1 MFNYIKG
8 EIIGKNEN
16 LLIIEN
22 NGIGY
27 EINVSMNT
35 LEMCGIIG
43 EIVKIHTF
51 LSVKEDGISLF
62 GFYSIEEKNLFLNLI
77 TVSGVGP
84 KSALQIL
91 SGGQLSELNIAIS
104 SGDVGYLAKIK
115 GIGKKTAERIVVE
128 LKDKVVNFG
137 TLFDYQKI
145 ENFANSNSFI
155 GEAIDALI
163 SLGLNKTEA
172 SRLAKL
178 VFTEGDTTEDII
190 RKALQNMGR

>member
-8 EIIGKNEN
+8 EIIEKFEN
-16 LLIIEN
+16 QVIIEN

-27 EINVSMNT
+27 EFNVSMNT
-35 LEMCGIIG
+35 RDMCGIIG
-43 EIVKIHTF
+43 DIVKMHTF

-62 GFYSIEEKNLFLNLI
+62 GFYSLEEKNLFLNLI

-104 SGDVGYLAKIK
+104 TGDVGYLAKIK

-128 LKDKVVNFG
+128 LKDKVV
-137 TLFDYQKI
+137 
-145 ENFANSNSFI
+145 
-155 GEAIDALI
+155 I
-163 SLGLNKTEA
+163 SC
-172 SRLAKL
+172 
-178 VFTEGDTTEDII
+178 
-190 RKALQNMGR
+190 